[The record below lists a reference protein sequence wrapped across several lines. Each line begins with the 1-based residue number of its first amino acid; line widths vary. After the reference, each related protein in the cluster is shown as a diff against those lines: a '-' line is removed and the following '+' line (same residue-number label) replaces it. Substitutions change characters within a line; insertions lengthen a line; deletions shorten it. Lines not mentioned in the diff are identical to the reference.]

1 MVIGEQRPFI
11 AALAVLNRSGVERAA
26 GELEIAGELVEV
38 LQSDELRALALA
50 KIGRAVAKFPKY
62 ATPRKVWLTVE
73 PWTVGAALITPTLKP
88 KRQAIERA
96 FAAEIERLYAK

>member
-1 MVIGEQRPFI
+1 MR
-11 AALAVLNRSGVERAA
+11 ARRSGVEQAA
-26 GELEIAGELVEV
+26 RELGIAGEV

-50 KIGRAVAKFPKY
+50 KIGWAVAKFPKY
-62 ATPRKVWLTVE
+62 ATPRWLTVE
-73 PWTVGAALITPTLKP
+73 PWTVSAALITPSLKP